1 MFTSF
6 KRIIK
11 FGWQGF
17 WRNKNLSLQVIFIMV
32 VSVCAITFFFLFEK
46 VSSFLIEQ
54 SEKKMDISVYFQKDT
69 PEEKILGL
77 KEELTGLY
85 GQVKSVEY
93 ISKQMAQEVFI
104 EKHQDDKFY
113 LEALEQVGANPFL
126 PSLSIEAVSPQQYAF
141 IANFLQE
148 GESNSF
154 IEKVSYSK
162 NKQVIDQL
170 FYITS
175 SVKKAGL
182 VVGIIIALLAIL
194 ITFNT
199 IKLTIFSLKEEITTS
214 RLVGASNWFIAGPF
228 LVQGILYA
236 LFSVVIFNIVFIIFA
251 VFLNSRLQVLFL
263 DFNLLAA
270 LKHSAVFLGIGQILF
285 TVFCGTVSSFLAARK
300 YLKA

>member
-1 MFTSF
+1 M
-6 KRIIK
+6 
-11 FGWQGF
+11 
-17 WRNKNLSLQVIFIMV
+17 
-32 VSVCAITFFFLFEK
+32 
-46 VSSFLIEQ
+46 
-54 SEKKMDISVYFQKDT
+54 YFQKDT

-77 KEELTGLY
+77 KEELAGLY

-113 LEALEQVGANPFL
+113 LEALEQVGDNPFL
-126 PSLSIEAVSPQQYAF
+126 PSLNIEAISPQQYAF

-148 GESNSF
+148 RESDSF

-162 NKQVIDQL
+162 NKQVIEQL
-170 FYITS
+170 FYIIS

-182 VVGIIIALLAIL
+182 VAGIAITLLVIL

-199 IKLTIFSLKEEITTS
+199 IKLTIFSMREEIITS
-214 RLVGASNWFIAGPF
+214 RLVGASNWFITGPF

-236 LFSVVIFNIVFIIFA
+236 LFSVVIFDIIFIIFT
-251 VFLNSRLQVLFL
+251 VFLNSRLQTLFL
-263 DFNLLAA
+263 DFNLLAVI
-270 LKHSAVFLGIGQILF
+270 KHSAAYLGVGQLVF

-300 YLKA
+300 YLKT